1 MNPPMTASQQ
11 PGGPSDTDSVGTP
24 SSRTLGRNLPV
35 AIASG
40 VALVALFAATLL
52 YADYAFLTFVA
63 VIVVLGLLELDAA
76 FRTRGLRPA
85 TPVALGT
92 GMVML
97 YGAYADGPAAQSLG
111 LLLLALGAVAWTLL
125 DSGRRRVAA
134 SITATC
140 MMTIWVPFQAS
151 FASLLLAREQGA
163 LLVSAVVAL
172 AVTADIAA
180 FAWGSMFGR
189 TKLAPAVSPSKT
201 WEGLVGAVLT
211 VLLLAAV
218 ATAALVDSLSV
229 LQAIGLGVGVAL
241 AATVGDLAE
250 SLVKRDLGLKDLG
263 RTIPGHGGI
272 MDRVDG
278 LLFALPAAH
287 LILVAFGL

>member
-1 MNPPMTASQQ
+1 MTASQQ
-11 PGGPSDTDSVGTP
+11 PGPPTGDEPVGTP
-24 SSRTLGRNLPV
+24 SSRTLGRDLPV

-40 VALVALFAATLL
+40 VALVVLYAATLL

-63 VIVVLGLLELDAA
+63 VIVVLGLVELDTA
-76 FRTRGLRPA
+76 FRTSGLRPA
-85 TPVALGT
+85 TPVALGA

-97 YGAYADGPAAQSLG
+97 YGAYADGPGAQSLG
-111 LLLLALGAVAWTLL
+111 LVLLALGAVAWTLL

-134 SITATC
+134 SIAATC
-140 MMTIWVPFQAS
+140 LMTVWVPFQAS
-151 FASLLLAREQGA
+151 FASLLVAREQGA

-180 FAWGSMFGR
+180 FTWGSMFGR
-189 TKLAPAVSPSKT
+189 RKLAPTVSPSKT

-211 VLLLAAV
+211 VVLLAAV
-218 ATAALVDSLSV
+218 AAAALVDALSV
-229 LQAIGLGVGVAL
+229 LQAVGLGVGVAL

-278 LLFALPAAH
+278 LLFALPTAH